1 VTLTYQNTGTA
12 ATNATL
18 RYVLPG
24 NAAMVDAAGATVS
37 GASFSW
43 DLGSLAA
50 GATGMKVVT
59 VKANGAANSTMLHSA
74 RLADANTSASAEAQ
88 TTIGVREELALTIT
102 APASVDTGD
111 AFTTTMVAS
120 NTGNVAANGTAVNLT
135 VPSGFTVSDADGG
148 TAGGQQI
155 SWTLDLASGAS
166 VTLSPTLTAPAAADT
181 GVLLAELIAASGKT
195 QSASA
200 SVRVTVPTA
209 AIIQAGVQFSVA
221 EAMAGDQVT
230 LKAGPANVGDAAS
243 GQVTNVVTLAA
254 GLTPVGTAG
263 TTWNSANRTL
273 SWSSES
279 LAAQSSDVK
288 QFTLRVED
296 AGPLSTSLS
305 SAGATG
311 EARMVRTFPEEVTI
325 TPENP
330 DSTCKLS
337 GQPTVQAAP
346 TPPAGVT
353 LSFANTVG
361 FTVIDCDRNPNTSYP
376 ETLSV
381 TIDVGQSIDGDAAL
395 YKISDA
401 GDWSI
406 VEGAVISGETVTYSI
421 TDDGELD
428 QDKTPGTLRDP
439 VALAVPPATPSG
451 RVLDIPA
458 LPLWILG
465 LLALAVGWLGYRRLK
480 LA

>member
-1 VTLTYQNTGTA
+1 
-12 ATNATL
+12 
-18 RYVLPG
+18 
-24 NAAMVDAAGATVS
+24 
-37 GASFSW
+37 
-43 DLGSLAA
+43 
-50 GATGMKVVT
+50 
-59 VKANGAANSTMLHSA
+59 MLHSG

-88 TTIGVREELALTIT
+88 TTIGVREELALTMT

-111 AFTTTMVAS
+111 VFTATIVAS
-120 NTGNVAANGTAVNLT
+120 NTGNAAANATAVNLT
-135 VPSGFTVSDADGG
+135 VPSGFSVSGADGG
-148 TAGGQQI
+148 TASGQQI
-155 SWTLDLASGAS
+155 SWTLDLESGTS
-166 VTLSPTLTAPAAADT
+166 VTLSPTLSAPAAADT
-181 GVLLAELIAASGKT
+181 GVLLAELSAASGKT

-200 SVRVTVPTA
+200 SVRVTVPAA

-243 GQVTNVVTLAA
+243 GQLNNVVTLAT
-254 GLTPVGTAG
+254 GLAPVGTAG

-273 SWSSES
+273 SWSTES

-296 AGPLSTSLS
+296 AGPLSASLS
-305 SAGATG
+305 SGGATG
-311 EARMVRTFPEEVTI
+311 EAKMVRTFPEEVTI
-325 TPENP
+325 APENP

-381 TIDVGQSIDGDAAL
+381 TIDVGQTIDSDAVL

-401 GDWSI
+401 GEWSV

-428 QDKTPGTLRDP
+428 QDKTPGALRDP

>member
-1 VTLTYQNTGTA
+1 
-12 ATNATL
+12 
-18 RYVLPG
+18 
-24 NAAMVDAAGATVS
+24 
-37 GASFSW
+37 
-43 DLGSLAA
+43 
-50 GATGMKVVT
+50 VT
-59 VKANGAANSTMLHSA
+59 VKANGTANSTMLHSA

-111 AFTTTMVAS
+111 SFTTTMVAS

-181 GVLLAELIAASGKT
+181 GVLLAELSAASGKT

-200 SVRVTVPTA
+200 SVRVKVHAA

-243 GQVTNVVTLAA
+243 GQVDNVVTLAA
-254 GLTPVGTAG
+254 GLAPVGTSG
-263 TTWNSANRTL
+263 TTWNSAQRTL
-273 SWSSES
+273 SWSIQSV
-279 LAAQSSDVK
+279 AAQGSDVK

-296 AGPLSTSLS
+296 AGPLSASLRS
-305 SAGATG
+305 GGATG
-311 EARMVRTFPEEVTI
+311 EAKMVRTFPEEVTI

-330 DSTCKLS
+330 DSSCKIS
-337 GQPTVQAAP
+337 GQPVVAAAP
-346 TPPAGVT
+346 TPPEGIT

-361 FTVIDCDRNPNTSYP
+361 FTVVDCDRNTSYP
-376 ETLSV
+376 ETLAV
-381 TIDVGQSIDGDAAL
+381 TIDVGQDIAADAKL

-401 GDWSI
+401 GAW
-406 VEGAVISGETVTYSI
+406 AVIEDAVITGQTVTYSI
-421 TDDGELD
+421 TDDGDLD
-428 QDKTPGTLRDP
+428 QDKSRGTLRDP
-439 VALAVPPATPSG
+439 VALAFPEGDAPAKPVLPVP
-451 RVLDIPA
+451 
-458 LPLWILG
+458 LPLW
-465 LLALAVGWLGYRRLK
+465 LLAALMGAVGWMGYRRLR